1 MPNFVKEVKK
11 FKANGLTCIPVDENK
26 QPLINWAMYQDKVMT
41 DEEIE
46 KHFTEVYGF
55 AVLTGGKGGL
65 ELLDI
70 DAKYF
75 LDPEM
80 YEAFKRAV
88 PREILKKLWVQ
99 TSMNGGFHFIYKC
112 SVVEPN
118 QKLAMRPTT
127 REEKH
132 AAYIEAFEAGE
143 DIDIALKSALQHKSL
158 VLFET
163 RGGTPDRSGGYFL
176 CAPTPGY
183 KRVYGTLN
191 ELTPEER
198 EVLLEIARSFNSYI
212 EIKKDYKVA
221 RKNIE
226 YKDKNQLSPFE
237 KFNEEGDALQL
248 LLEHG
253 WKPVNE
259 KMLHSGKDV
268 RLKRPG
274 VAHSKSSG
282 LFDRDSRLFNCFST
296 STSFE
301 VNKAYTQ
308 ANVFIELECNG
319 DTQLA
324 YEKLKEM
331 GY

>member
-1 MPNFVKEVKK
+1 MKRTFVDIVKMYKEH
-11 FKANGLTCIPVDENK
+11 GLTCIPVDKNK
-26 QPLINWAMYQDKVMT
+26 QPAIGSWAAFQDKPMS
-41 DEEIE
+41 DSDID
-46 KHFTEVYGF
+46 KHFKDAYGF
-55 AVLTGGKGGL
+55 AVLTGGKGSL

-75 LDPEM
+75 LDPDM
-80 YEAFKRAV
+80 YENFKKAV
-88 PREILKKLWVQ
+88 PNSILKKLWVQ
-99 TSMNGGFHFIYKC
+99 TSMNGGYHFIYRC

-132 AAYIEAFEAGE
+132 AAYMEAFEGGE
-143 DIDIALKSALQHKSL
+143 EIDTALKSALQHKSL

-163 RGGTPDRSGGYFL
+163 RGGTSDKSGGYFL

-183 KRVYGTLN
+183 KKIFGKLQT
-191 ELTPEER
+191 LTPEER
-198 EVLLEIARSFNSYI
+198 EVLLEIARSFNTYV
-212 EIKKDYKVA
+212 ELKKDYKLA
-221 RKNIE
+221 TYKNKLNAE
-226 YKDKNQLSPFE
+226 DNPFE
-237 KFNEEGDALQL
+237 NFNERGDALQL

-253 WKPVNE
+253 WKPANE
-259 KMLHSGKDV
+259 KTFNKGKDA

-274 VAHSKSSG
+274 STHSKSSG
-282 LFDRDSRLFNCFST
+282 LYDRDSKLFNCFST

-301 VNKAYTQ
+301 CNKAYTP

-319 DTQLA
+319 DTQIA
-324 YEKLKEM
+324 YQKLKEM